1 MFIFERDW
9 SKFDQKY
16 FIPYYLSVDWE
27 NFIKLNRVNVDQSF
41 VSFLANFNSIL
52 DLYTLLKKIS
62 KQKIKF
68 RKKRWITLGLQKSIS
83 IKNHLLTKCIK
94 LKDVTLKKEAQIKYK
109 QYRNLFSTLMKE
121 SKKFL
126 SQTISKTT

>member
-27 NFIKLNRVNVDQSF
+27 NFIKLNRINVDQSF
-41 VSFLANFNSIL
+41 VSFLAKFNSIL

>member
-41 VSFLANFNSIL
+41 VSFLAKFNSIL

-83 IKNHLLTKCIK
+83 IKNHLLTQCIK

>member
-9 SKFDQKY
+9 PKFDQKY

-41 VSFLANFNSIL
+41 VSFLAKFNSIL

-83 IKNHLLTKCIK
+83 IKSHLLTKCIK

>member
-41 VSFLANFNSIL
+41 VSFLAKFNSIL

>member
-41 VSFLANFNSIL
+41 VSFLAKFNSIL

-109 QYRNLFSTLMKE
+109 QYRNLFSTLMK
-121 SKKFL
+121 
-126 SQTISKTT
+126 